1 MTSRP
6 AAASA
11 ILDPSGAAL
20 RSAGRAHRFGSRA
33 NRRRAAQLAAI
44 AVAAAL
50 LLGACTSGDE
60 DHAVDLVNNARRA
73 NGRAALATN
82 VSLTITAQAW
92 SQHMAE
98 TQKLVHRTRLSE
110 GAPVG
115 WRKLGENIAYA
126 SSVDGIQTAFMNSA
140 GHKANILDPAF
151 NNVGIGITRDA
162 NGRYW
167 ETQEF
172 AGM

>member
-1 MTSRP
+1 
-6 AAASA
+6 
-11 ILDPSGAAL
+11 
-20 RSAGRAHRFGSRA
+20 
-33 NRRRAAQLAAI
+33 
-44 AVAAAL
+44 VAAAL

-172 AGM
+172 AACSSPAWRAAVRTDRTGSPAATPGSRYDDRSGPLAGAGSGAG